1 MKSIVITLRS
11 LSSGDAIGNDVIS
24 EYNLLKSNGLEV
36 FIFAEHY
43 EPQFAQYLCDF
54 DTAKNSEVLIY
65 HHGIL
70 WDKGETLL
78 KDHHGK
84 FRIMRYHNI
93 TPPDFFRAYNDE
105 LTDLVDKGRK
115 QTLRLIK
122 YFSYFIP
129 ASFYNAQEL
138 LNYKVPKELI
148 EVIAPFNHVDELL
161 SIQADIVTLDK
172 LIGQHRPIVLFVGRK
187 VPNKGL
193 FHFVRVAKKYVDL
206 FGKKVYFIWVGSEDL
221 RLGKYYDMINR
232 YINDNS
238 ISDVVL
244 FPGKVSIS
252 ELKSYYLSA
261 NVFLILSEH
270 EGFCVPI
277 LEAQSLGVP
286 IIALN
291 RAAVGETLGKN
302 QLLFDEIDYERFAA
316 AIEVLLNNNEYC
328 IELSKYGKENYNGRF
343 KNSLIK
349 EKFLNTITG
358 VLKI

>member
-1 MKSIVITLRS
+1 MKSIVIALPS
-11 LSSGDAIGNDVIS
+11 LSFGDAIGNNAIS
-24 EYNLLKSNGLEV
+24 EYNLLKDNGFDV

-43 EPQFAQYLCDF
+43 ESQFAQYLCDF
-54 DTAKNSEVLIY
+54 EYAKKSDALIY

-70 WDKGETLL
+70 WEKGEALL
-78 KDHHGK
+78 KDHRGEI
-84 FRIMRYHNI
+84 RIMRYHNI
-93 TPPDFFRAYNDE
+93 TPPDFFKAYDDE
-105 LTDLVDKGRK
+105 LANLVDKGRK

-122 YFSYFIP
+122 YFSHFFSD
-129 ASFYNAQEL
+129 SFYNAQEL
-138 LNYKVPKELI
+138 LDYNVSKELI

-161 SIQADIVTLDK
+161 STQADIVTLDR
-172 LIGQHRPIVLFVGRK
+172 LIRQRKPIVLFVGRQ

-193 FHFVRVAKKYVDL
+193 IHFVQVAKKYIDL
-206 FGKKVYFIWVGSEDL
+206 FGKKAYFIWVGSKDPH
-221 RLGKYYDMINR
+221 LGKYYEIIDQ
-232 YINDNS
+232 YINANS

-252 ELKSYYLSA
+252 ELKSYYISS

-277 LEAQSLGVP
+277 IEAQSLGIP
-286 IIALN
+286 IVALN
-291 RAAVGETLGKN
+291 RAAVGETIGEN

-328 IELSKYGKENYNGRF
+328 TELSKYGKENYNTRF

-349 EKFLNTITG
+349 EKFLNSITG